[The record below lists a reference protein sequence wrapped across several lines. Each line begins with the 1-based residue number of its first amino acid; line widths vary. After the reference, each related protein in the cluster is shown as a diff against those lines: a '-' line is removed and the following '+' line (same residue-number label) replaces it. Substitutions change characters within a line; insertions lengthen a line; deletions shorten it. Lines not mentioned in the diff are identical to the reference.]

1 VREDTAPKA
10 RFTRGSTISA
20 QLTPIEFSSNTRW
33 TRGSPLGAD
42 PGQGQTTLPLP
53 PGPGR
58 PGRGGL
64 AGRADGENATRRLA
78 LRARA
83 SRERHSIGVVP
94 RARFHTARSFSAI
107 ARTRQRAFTTAIRHA
122 RSISRA
128 PVCARSTAGVRQR
141 GIAAHARAVRI
152 PRASSCARA
161 VPRRARFL
169 ALGRAS
175 CRRARFLPRA
185 PGSYPA
191 SPGRLRAVP
200 SLRARFL
207 LRASRAFSAPLRVCA
222 CGRGSL
228 PSGAR
233 RRMRFLLRGCAVPI
247 RA

>member
-1 VREDTAPKA
+1 MGDLPYP
-10 RFTRGSTISA
+10 
-20 QLTPIEFSSNTRW
+20 LT
-33 TRGSPLGAD
+33 
-42 PGQGQTTLPLP
+42 

-64 AGRADGENATRRLA
+64 AGLADGENATRRLA

-83 SRERHSIGVVP
+83 SRERHPNGVVP

-128 PVCARSTAGVRQR
+128 PVCARNTAGMRER

-169 ALGRAS
+169 ALGRGS
-175 CRRARFLPRA
+175 YSRARFLPRP
-185 PGSYPA
+185 PGSYSA

-207 LRASRAFSAPLRVCA
+207 LRASRAFSAPRRVCVR
-222 CGRGSL
+222 GRGSL

-233 RRMRFLLRGCAVPI
+233 RRVRFLVRVRAVPL